1 MSLLDGNN
9 DGNGAK
15 AREVLDFC
23 LSTESPELR
32 AKVYEIIG
40 RSGLDPSDPMFL
52 VLALTGQMRVF
63 LEAAPL
69 ELNLLLEN
77 WKNQSASSLSE
88 ITEAI
93 AFVKQAQQEQAEA
106 IRENMEAVSLG
117 YVTEIKEAGMATTS
131 AIAEANGE
139 TLERVGQTKRQ
150 SEQLL
155 EKLTALQVNL
165 DNNEQQSIKSK
176 QAFVEWVGKTTKE
189 LNQIR
194 QKLDHSHSAIERLQL
209 KTFWLKWS
217 EWFSPLL
224 ALTIVGG
231 VGLLAGGWLTYQKYN
246 SYVDELGRDIMS
258 WNLDRIINCRK
269 TNNPKCTVF
278 IVPPD
283 SPLREGVE

>member
-1 MSLLDGNN
+1 MSLL
-9 DGNGAK
+9 NGHDDAAK

-23 LSTESPELR
+23 LSNESPELKG
-32 AKVYEIIG
+32 KVYEIIG

-69 ELNLLLEN
+69 ELNLLLEK

-93 AFVKQAQQEQAEA
+93 AKLKQAQQEQAEA
-106 IRENMEAVSLG
+106 IRENMEAVSSK
-117 YVTEIKEAGMATTS
+117 YVTEIKKAGMATTS

-155 EKLTALQVNL
+155 EKLTALQININA
-165 DNNEQQSIKSK
+165 DGQQSIKSK
-176 QAFVEWVGKTTKE
+176 QAFVEWVSKTTRE
-189 LNQIR
+189 LNEIR
-194 QKLDHSHSAIERLQL
+194 QKLDSSHSAIERLQL
-209 KTFWLKWS
+209 NTFWLKWA

-231 VGLLAGGWLTYQKYN
+231 AGLLAGGWLTYQKYN
-246 SYVDELGRDIMS
+246 SSVDELGRDIMS
-258 WNLDRIINCRK
+258 WNLDRLVKCQDDQ
-269 TNNPKCTVF
+269 NPKCTF
-278 IVPPD
+278 WIVPPD
-283 SPLREGVE
+283 SPQREGVE

>member
-1 MSLLDGNN
+1 MSLLDGN
-9 DGNGAK
+9 DGNGAR
-15 AREVLDFC
+15 AREILDFC

-93 AFVKQAQQEQAEA
+93 AFVKQASLEQAEA
-106 IRENMEAVSLG
+106 IRENMEAVSQK
-117 YVTEIKEAGMATTS
+117 YIAEMKQVGMDSTS

-139 TLERVGQTKRQ
+139 TLEQVGQTKQ
-150 SEQLL
+150 QIEQLV
-155 EKLTALQVNL
+155 EKVTALQANL
-165 DNNEQQSIKSK
+165 NADGQKSIKSK
-176 QAFVEWVGKTTKE
+176 QAFVEWVGLTTRE
-189 LNQIR
+189 LNEIR

-209 KTFWLKWS
+209 KTFWLKWA

-231 VGLLAGGWLTYQKYN
+231 AGLLAGGWLTYQKYN
-246 SYVDELGRDIMS
+246 SYADEVGRDLMG
-258 WNLDRIINCRK
+258 WNTDRYIKCRK
-269 TNNPKCTVF
+269 DQNPKCTF
-278 IVPPD
+278 WIVPPEQ
-283 SPLREGVE
+283 RE

>member
-1 MSLLDGNN
+1 MSLLDGN
-9 DGNGAK
+9 DGNGAR
-15 AREVLDFC
+15 AREILDFC

-93 AFVKQAQQEQAEA
+93 AFVKQASLEQAEA
-106 IRENMEAVSLG
+106 IRENMEAVSQK
-117 YVTEIKEAGMATTS
+117 YIAEMKQVSMDSTS

-139 TLERVGQTKRQ
+139 TLEQVGQTKQ
-150 SEQLL
+150 QIEQLV
-155 EKLTALQVNL
+155 EKVTALQANL
-165 DNNEQQSIKSK
+165 NADGQKSIKSK
-176 QAFVEWVGKTTKE
+176 QAFVEWVGLTTRE
-189 LNQIR
+189 LNEIR

-209 KTFWLKWS
+209 KTFWLKWA

-231 VGLLAGGWLTYQKYN
+231 AGLLAGGWLTYQKYN
-246 SYVDELGRDIMS
+246 TPIEKLGR
-258 WNLDRIINCRK
+258 NLIELNIDRYLKCSDDR
-269 TNNPKCTVF
+269 NPKCTF
-278 IVPPD
+278 LMYEPKPG
-283 SPLREGVE
+283 E

>member
-1 MSLLDGNN
+1 MSLLDGN
-9 DGNGAK
+9 DGNGAR
-15 AREVLDFC
+15 AREILDFC

-93 AFVKQAQQEQAEA
+93 AFVKQASLEQAEA
-106 IRENMEAVSLG
+106 IRENMEAVSQK
-117 YVTEIKEAGMATTS
+117 YIAEMKQVGMDSTS

-139 TLERVGQTKRQ
+139 TLEQVGQTKQ
-150 SEQLL
+150 QIEQLV
-155 EKLTALQVNL
+155 EKVTALQANL
-165 DNNEQQSIKSK
+165 NADGQKSIKSK
-176 QAFVEWVGKTTKE
+176 QAFVEWVGLTTRE
-189 LNQIR
+189 LNEIR

-209 KTFWLKWS
+209 KTFWLKWA

-231 VGLLAGGWLTYQKYN
+231 AGLLAGGWLTYQKYN
-246 SYVDELGRDIMS
+246 TPTEKLGRNLIKL
-258 WNLDRIINCRK
+258 NLDRYLKCSDDR
-269 TNNPKCTVF
+269 NPKCTF
-278 IVPPD
+278 LMRQPKPG
-283 SPLREGVE
+283 E